1 MAGLKRTYRIVDGNG
16 RIYLPKSVREEAGMH
31 PGDII
36 RLEADKSGWI
46 GLMKVELIEAGD
58 QSPEATEAYVR
69 AAVRQ
74 MPDKS
79 RVSLAYMADRD
90 GIVKLRMPFDEE
102 QLEALM
108 DQETLPELIVFL
120 DSHVTPVL
128 VVRGGNIQFCTD
140 DGLGE
145 KLERLLRKRRNGK
158 ERGDGRHCG

>member
-1 MAGLKRTYRIVDGNG
+1 MDGVMS
-16 RIYLPKSVREEAGMH
+16 KE
-31 PGDII
+31 
-36 RLEADKSGWI
+36 RL
-46 GLMKVELIEAGD
+46 LC
-58 QSPEATEAYVR
+58 
-69 AAVRQ
+69 
-74 MPDKS
+74 
-79 RVSLAYMADRD
+79 AYMADRD

-128 VVRGGNIQFCTD
+128 VVRGGNIQFCTE

-145 KLERLLRKRRNGK
+145 KLERLLRERRNGK